1 MDTEQVSIQHTSPP
15 LSRTDKAFIFFLICV
30 TCLVAGMGY
39 STYQRG
45 QMEEAAKRN
54 GEAWLK
60 WLSESAKARLEPGF
74 LPVTCAAQSPP
85 VKQIWAACFESVS
98 TPEGPLGKLTNPYS
112 GGRLQRVVQCDP
124 KDRTLAGS
132 LVFEKYTPTPPGSAV
147 PNLLSALAG
156 SDNIG
161 EKIQIRLSVC
171 AKGTHV
177 IRIGELEF

>member
-1 MDTEQVSIQHTSPP
+1 MDIKQASIQDTPPP
-15 LSRTDKAFIFFLICV
+15 LRRTDKAFIFFLICI
-30 TCLVAGMGY
+30 TCLVAVMGY
-39 STYQRG
+39 TTYQRG
-45 QMEEAAKRN
+45 KIEEASKRN

-60 WLSESAKARLEPGF
+60 WLSESAKNRLEPGF
-74 LPVTCAAQSPP
+74 LPDTCAAQSPP
-85 VKQIWAACFESVS
+85 AKQNWADCFESLA
-98 TPEGPLGKLTNPYS
+98 TPEGPLGKLINPFS

-124 KDRTLAGS
+124 QDRTLAGS

-147 PNLLSALAG
+147 PTLLSALAD

-171 AKGTHV
+171 AKSTHV

>member
-1 MDTEQVSIQHTSPP
+1 MDTKQASDPHTPMP
-15 LSRTDKAFIFFLICV
+15 LRLTDKAFIIFVICM

-45 QMEEAAKRN
+45 KIEEATKRN

-60 WLSESAKARLEPGF
+60 WLNESAKNRHEPGF
-74 LPVTCAAQSPP
+74 LPVACAAQSPT
-85 VKQIWAACFESVS
+85 VNQIWEECFESVS
-98 TPEGPLGKLTNPYS
+98 APEGPLGYLTNPFS

-124 KDRTLAGS
+124 KESTLAGS
-132 LVFEKYTPTPPGSAV
+132 LVFQKYTATPPGSAV
-147 PNLLSALAG
+147 PNLLSALADG
-156 SDNIG
+156 DNIG

-171 AKGTHV
+171 AKGAYL